1 MTIER
6 DYAELRTLVDRLLK
20 TVLRGLLDGCKAELE
35 LIRSVYPS
43 DEFLLPDETPILD
56 FEEGCKLLQE
66 AGIEQDPNDDLRRA
80 ARFLCPLTPQ
90 HRQREGAG

>member
-1 MTIER
+1 MTIEK
-6 DYAELRTLVDRLLK
+6 DYTELRTLVDRLLK

-43 DEFLLPDETPILD
+43 DEFLLPEKTPILD

-66 AGIEQDPNDDLRRA
+66 AGIEQDPDDDLRCVERPV
-80 ARFLCPLTPQ
+80 AR
-90 HRQREGAG
+90 